1 MRITACYDQQAA
13 VIAEMRLK
21 IEFLMQ
27 TAIGKDNPNNILPFF
42 VYVISS
48 GNKNTKNPYFFQISF
63 LLHDGKKSCQFF
75 GRACSEMSGEVKK
88 DDVASVS
95 VNNNGED

>member
-27 TAIGKDNPNNILPFF
+27 TAIGKDNPNNILAFF
-42 VYVISS
+42 VYVISN
-48 GNKNTKNPYFFQISF
+48 GNKNTKNPYFFSNQ
-63 LLHDGKKSCQFF
+63 LPPP
-75 GRACSEMSGEVKK
+75 
-88 DDVASVS
+88 
-95 VNNNGED
+95 